1 LWRTAGEAR
10 QQAGN
15 RVIGDMQTAQQQL
28 LHHLPVEL
36 HVFERRDGASA
47 FIQGV
52 DTAQGF
58 SPVEMAES
66 EERQALWEMVGRF
79 IGQKSGPGEAVGVF
93 HKLYDH
99 ILQAQAT
106 RDCYFYKGLPL
117 VWLSD
122 FYKILGYVATAHRFL
137 MLALI
142 EEAIRSCGTISPG
155 LGEKGSGTYLRL
167 VWPGLLSDK
176 DFHRYAKQSF
186 DLSQANGQESRY
198 PEWVLQKLDT
208 DWMTRRPSDQEVGIF
223 VSNRRYIAHLIS
235 GLGDG
240 SGRNLE
246 QLAAYLMSCVPGF
259 RVACRV
265 RSRSTEYDAI
275 CSVEGHAGDF
285 RSELGRY
292 VVCEC
297 KDWQAPA
304 DFTTMAKFC
313 RVLDSVKARFGVLFS
328 KNGIS
333 GSGQTQNAEREQ
345 LKIFQ
350 DRGIVIVVIN
360 EADLASVAEGT
371 NFVSLLRRKYEQ
383 VRLDIA
389 GSH

>member
-1 LWRTAGEAR
+1 MFYP
-10 QQAGN
+10 
-15 RVIGDMQTAQQQL
+15 VDIQTVQQQL
-28 LHHLPVEL
+28 PQEL
-36 HVFERRDGASA
+36 HVLEKRDGASA
-47 FIQGV
+47 FIYGV
-52 DTAQGF
+52 DAANGF

-66 EERQALWEMVGRF
+66 EERQALWEQVGLFFRK
-79 IGQKSGPGEAVGVF
+79 KSGPGEAVGVF

-106 RDCYFYKGLPL
+106 KDCWYYKGLPL
-117 VWLSD
+117 VWISD
-122 FYKILGYVATAHRFL
+122 FYKALGYVAIAHRFL
-137 MLALI
+137 MLTLI
-142 EEAIRSCGTISPG
+142 EEAIRTGGTIPPG
-155 LGEKGSGTYLRL
+155 TGMQGSGSYLRL

-176 DFHRYAKQSF
+176 DFHRYAKESF
-186 DLSQANGQESRY
+186 DLSQANAQESRY
-198 PEWVLQKLDT
+198 PEWVLQELDT
-208 DWMTRRPSDQEVGIF
+208 DWMTRPPSDHEVGIF
-223 VSNRRYIAHLIS
+223 VSNRKYIAHLKN

-240 SGRNLE
+240 TGKKLE
-246 QLAAYLMSCVPGF
+246 RLAAYLMSCVPGF
-259 RVACRV
+259 RVADRV
-265 RSRSTEYDAI
+265 RSRSTDYDVI
-275 CSVEGHAGDF
+275 CFVEGQAGDF

-297 KDWQAPA
+297 KDWQVPT

-313 RVLDSVKARFGVLFS
+313 RVLDSVKARLGILFS

-350 DRGIVIVVIN
+350 DRGIVIVVIDD
-360 EADLASVAEGT
+360 ADLTSVAEGA
-371 NFVSLLRRKYEQ
+371 NFVSLLRRKYER